1 MVVKNDR
8 GKLHSRVIAG
18 IIKGMRIDFTPGEVR
33 PMTSKVKEALFSII
47 NECRGLKMLDLF
59 CGSGGISIEAYS
71 RGIESSDMVE
81 GDRAKQKVIEANLTK
96 AGFEKAKLYISD
108 VFMYC
113 RGCEKKYD
121 FIMADPPFKWS
132 NKEKLLKLISNKNL
146 LAENGFLV
154 IHLPKKEELS
164 EEIENLIRYDTRTY
178 GLNTIMFYRNK

>member
-1 MVVKNDR
+1 MIDNNK
-8 GKLHSRVIAG
+8 GKLYSRVIAG
-18 IIKGMRIDFTPGEVR
+18 TKKGMKINFTPGEVR

-47 NECRGLKMLDLF
+47 YDCNGLNMLDLF

-96 AGFEKAKLYISD
+96 AGFEKARLYISD

-113 RGCEKKYD
+113 RACKKKYD
-121 FIMADPPFKWS
+121 FIMVDPPFKWA
-132 NKEKLLKLISNKNL
+132 NKEKLLKLISKNGL
-146 LAENGFLV
+146 LEDNGFLV

-164 EEIENLIRYDTRTY
+164 EEIENLAKYDTRTY
-178 GLNTIMFYRNK
+178 GLNMLMFYKNK